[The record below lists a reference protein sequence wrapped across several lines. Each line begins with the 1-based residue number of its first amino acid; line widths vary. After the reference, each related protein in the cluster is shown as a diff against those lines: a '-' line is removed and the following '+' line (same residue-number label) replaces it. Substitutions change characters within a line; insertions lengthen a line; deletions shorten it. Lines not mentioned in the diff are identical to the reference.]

1 MDSSSDFSFS
11 LNLSID
17 SLNLSDGSVYT
28 SWEEGELS
36 PIHAEMSWDSFLSEM
51 DTMENIIS

>member
-1 MDSSSDFSFS
+1 MDSSSDFS

-17 SLNLSDGSVYT
+17 FSLNLSDGSVYT

>member
-1 MDSSSDFSFS
+1 MDSSSDFS

-17 SLNLSDGSVYT
+17 SLNLSDGSIYT